1 MASKYPAGNCFSD
14 VGGYSFAASNAAEF
28 QRLLSDMAVT
38 HIELKGDVVLTP
50 DLFPPENANDKSKG
64 MNISHHVEIRACTG
78 DINNPIIVDINNLQQ
93 QIYVYGFV
101 RWAGNIKFTNSYP
114 SPRRAGL
121 YPLISILSVEEN
133 GIIEFEDLE
142 IDGSES
148 CPLFEPTNAFWSTY
162 SEDPLSTL
170 FVPQPAD
177 YDRLSPSEV
186 LLLNWKFNKSAWVR
200 ATQGPNG
207 ISLAVGDGYWH
218 WIDVMAHYH
227 PQQKTAQSILQ
238 IVLPVVLGSL
248 AVMLLLFGV
257 WLWRRRRAAAAGLPV
272 KSSPKDVSMAA
283 RGISMSEG
291 NKSAGDMVMAPRQTS
306 MFDSSKTNA
315 SVDTQ
320 ELIEE
325 ARRRLQGCGSC
336 RKDTNIVFEG
346 LLGEGTFGK
355 VYRGQWQGTAVAVKT
370 MLFPAAMSGK
380 EKREKMAIME
390 TAISSSLSHPNI
402 VQTYTYVVKPLTGE
416 LAMQALERGKGSQSA
431 EESECPSALGSEAAE
446 SHGWE
451 VRLVLE
457 LCDRGSLKELLNNGG
472 LRNPETNK
480 PDMVGIVATALDIA
494 RAMLHLHSENIIHSD
509 LKVRGAK
516 GMVEKLACMVGLSL
530 SLLLAAASCPE
541 GMCLLLAALISKAC
555 FGAGIVASQCQHG
568 SSLGREECQWWSYSA
583 CRSFVKANLWFAS
596 VISPVCG
603 SSSHHDRKHYLYR
616 LLPVCLMCTGHL
628 CWVSM

>member
-1 MASKYPAGNCFSD
+1 MY
-14 VGGYSFAASNAAEF
+14 V
-28 QRLLSDMAVT
+28 
-38 HIELKGDVVLTP
+38 IVL
-50 DLFPPENANDKSKG
+50 
-64 MNISHHVEIRACTG
+64 
-78 DINNPIIVDINNLQQ
+78 
-93 QIYVYGFV
+93 
-101 RWAGNIKFTNSYP
+101 
-114 SPRRAGL
+114 
-121 YPLISILSVEEN
+121 
-133 GIIEFEDLE
+133 
-142 IDGSES
+142 
-148 CPLFEPTNAFWSTY
+148 
-162 SEDPLSTL
+162 
-170 FVPQPAD
+170 
-177 YDRLSPSEV
+177 
-186 LLLNWKFNKSAWVR
+186 
-200 ATQGPNG
+200 QGPNG